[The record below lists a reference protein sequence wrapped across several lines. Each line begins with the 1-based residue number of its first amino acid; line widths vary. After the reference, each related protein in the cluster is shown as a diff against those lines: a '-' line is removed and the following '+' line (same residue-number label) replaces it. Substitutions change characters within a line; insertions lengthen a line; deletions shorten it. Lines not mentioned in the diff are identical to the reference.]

1 MGLTIKRL
9 PWRFFHLANDGTIGP
24 SKWIV
29 MVTVRNVQRMQKLHQ
44 LIIVGMVVPQN
55 RGSCPNL
62 WNLWILPYTAN
73 DMNKLKILRWRPVL
87 DYEVGSECN
96 HRHPYKIDTE
106 SRRETGGC
114 NLTMGAVTW
123 SESRSVMSYSLWP
136 HGLYSPW
143 NSPGQNTEVG
153 SLSLLQGIFPTQ
165 GLNPG
170 LPHRRQILYQ
180 LSHKGSP
187 RILEWVAY
195 SFSSGSSRHRNWTR
209 GRDWTNTA
217 KSQGWP
223 EVIRRS
229 MEQILLLSLQGN
241 LTLSTPRFQPSGLHS
256 DNTTKLQ

>member
-9 PWRFFHLANDGTIGP
+9 PWRFSHLANDGTIGP

-106 SRRETGGC
+106 SRRETGGVQFDHGGSDMKWKSISHV
-114 NLTMGAVTW
+114 LLFVT
-123 SESRSVMSYSLWP
+123 
-136 HGLYSPW
+136 PW
-143 NSPGQNTEVG
+143 TIQ
-153 SLSLLQGIFPTQ
+153 
-165 GLNPG
+165 
-170 LPHRRQILYQ
+170 
-180 LSHKGSP
+180 
-187 RILEWVAY
+187 
-195 SFSSGSSRHRNWTR
+195 
-209 GRDWTNTA
+209 
-217 KSQGWP
+217 
-223 EVIRRS
+223 S
-229 MEQILLLSLQGN
+229 MEFSRPEYW
-241 LTLSTPRFQPSGLHS
+241 SW
-256 DNTTKLQ
+256 